1 MAPDP
6 GVGFP
11 DSFLQNSYVDGV
23 HIPNFDFG
31 TGCTATKGSPCSS
44 HGPYDVYQ
52 LYSHSGSGTLEIKG
66 QFIVDFANG
75 LVNQKETYGIQGETD
90 LSPVPEPG
98 SLLLL
103 GTGILGLAGVIR
115 RKTNP

>member
-1 MAPDP
+1 MLEPRP
-6 GVGFP
+6 VRC
-11 DSFLQNSYVDGV
+11 
-23 HIPNFDFG
+23 H
-31 TGCTATKGSPCSS
+31 
-44 HGPYDVYQ
+44 Q
-52 LYSHSGSGTLEIKG
+52 LYSHSGRGTLEIKG

-75 LVNQKETYGIQGETD
+75 LVNQIGTYGIQGETD

-115 RKTNP
+115 RKINS